1 MVSLKLL
8 PPQDIAAELGVRL
21 RERRLALDLTQVGLA
36 ERSGV
41 PVSTLRK
48 FESTGQISLVSFIRL
63 TMTLGDDAALNGLL
77 QEQKRFSSIDEVLEA
92 DAKPKRGRRK

>member
-8 PPQDIAAELGVRL
+8 PPPDIAAELGVRL

-41 PVSTLRK
+41 PVRTLRK

-63 TMTLGDDAALNGLL
+63 AMTLGDDAALNGLL
-77 QEQKRFSSIDEVLEA
+77 QEQKRYSSIDEVLEA
-92 DAKPKRGRRK
+92 DAKPKRGRRT